1 MGIIAFLKE
10 LGIVRSFHLHRSNRD
25 DWKDALYWLTSTIVG
40 GLMPIW
46 LAAFILTLL
55 SKRPPL
61 NAFTE
66 NGEFALISA
75 SLIST
80 SLYIVTKESRWN
92 FLLEWL
98 GIRIVRAG
106 QSFPN
111 QRFFIFLSLILTLV
125 SAVVFTGAVVA
136 KVPGV
141 DLTLHAALVHRLSLI
156 LLGSTLFI
164 SFLITVVENAFTN
177 RPDVVGLRQESFE
190 ELKERFEEIE
200 EDE

>member
-1 MGIIAFLKE
+1 MGIIAFVKE

-25 DWKDALYWLTSTIVG
+25 DWKDALFWLTSTIVG

-46 LAAFILTLL
+46 LAGFILTLL
-55 SKRPPL
+55 SKTPPL

-66 NGEFALISA
+66 NGGFALISA

-98 GIRIVRAG
+98 GIRIVGGR

-111 QRFFIFLSLILTLV
+111 QRLFIFLSLILTLV
-125 SAVVFTGAVVA
+125 SAVIFAGVLVA

-141 DLTLHAALVHRLSLI
+141 DLTLHARLVHRLSLI
-156 LLGSTLFI
+156 LLCSTLFI
-164 SFLITVVENAFTN
+164 SFFITVVENAFTN
-177 RPDVVGLRQESFE
+177 RADVVGLRQESLE
-190 ELKERFEEIE
+190 ELRERFGEIQ